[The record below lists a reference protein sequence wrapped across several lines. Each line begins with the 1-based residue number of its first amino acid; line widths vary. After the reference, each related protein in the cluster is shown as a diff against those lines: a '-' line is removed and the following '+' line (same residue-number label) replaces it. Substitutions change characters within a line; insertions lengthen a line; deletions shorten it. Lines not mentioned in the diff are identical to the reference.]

1 MAIGINSS
9 YKEDT
14 TQYIT
19 LDSKEDIVRASKKLS
34 FRDKRYVEIKIS
46 EEKIKRINNKK
57 KK

>member
-19 LDSKEDIVRASKKLS
+19 LDSKEDIVRAYKKLS